1 MQNGMDMLKNVI
13 NVKLGD
19 VTVGKA
25 IIGDDK
31 MQNSDFRTTLRSYDY
46 KKNCTISS
54 VDINCDNFET
64 FKKIVEVVMPIL
76 EKEDIKKECD

>member
-1 MQNGMDMLKNVI
+1 MQNGMDMSKDVI
-13 NVKLGD
+13 SIKLGN
-19 VTVGKA
+19 VAIGKA

-31 MQNSDFRTTLRSYDY
+31 MKNSDFTTTLRSHNH

-54 VDINCDNFET
+54 VDIRCDNFET